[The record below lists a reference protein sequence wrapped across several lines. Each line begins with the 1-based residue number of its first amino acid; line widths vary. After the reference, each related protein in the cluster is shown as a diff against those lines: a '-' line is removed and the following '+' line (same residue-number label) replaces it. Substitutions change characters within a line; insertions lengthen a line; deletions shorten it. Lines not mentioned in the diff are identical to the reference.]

1 MGKVGQASMRPAP
14 KRNAV
19 RELLVGKQDLK
30 QAAEVILGRLDIADL
45 LGGSNVQYKAAEV
58 CLAASSWL
66 MVSTQKL
73 LVGQYGDIFVTLL
86 SGARPTHKEGVPSS
100 LLTSDVVSSAVI
112 GVFQSSKPYGADHAV
127 GLQRCT
133 SHIYCMLFG
142 QCTMWFC
149 QLNLASLVV

>member
-45 LGGSNVQYKAAEV
+45 IGGSNVQYKAAEV
-58 CLAASSWL
+58 CLAALSWL
-66 MVSTQKL
+66 MVSTQKNACRAVRRHFYKPSQRGKTYPQGGGFL
-73 LVGQYGDIFVTLL
+73 YHCWQVMLFPLL
-86 SGARPTHKEGVPSS
+86 S
-100 LLTSDVVSSAVI
+100 L
-112 GVFQSSKPYGADHAV
+112 VFQSSKPCGADHAV

-133 SHIYCMLFG
+133 CHIYCMLFG